1 VSEEE
6 IERREDERAVQ
17 IALFRY
23 GVIAPVLERERFGPG
38 EVSRLVAEIAERTHY
53 LPGRGAL
60 RVAVRTV
67 YLWWR
72 RYRQGGIAALRP
84 RLRCDRGRSRK
95 IKGEV
100 LERAVALRKEN
111 PKRFTNTVLD
121 VLRLEKKLPPESS
134 FHRSTLDRHLDRLGA
149 SRRRLRALGERVTIR
164 MHFEEFGA
172 LWVGD
177 YHHGPLVLAPEGK
190 LCTAKL
196 GAFLDHATRYPVADR
211 YELAEDLASL
221 RHCLLCALLRW
232 GAPQKVYVD
241 QGSVY
246 RAEQL
251 AYSLARLGSKL
262 VHSRPYYSEGRGLIE
277 RWWQLAGQFE
287 AEVRLYPEPPTL
299 HELNR
304 LWEAYREER
313 YCQVVHGELGR
324 SPADAIA
331 GVVPRAL
338 DPEVVREL
346 FLVREERTVH
356 PKDSCVA
363 VLGRRYIVDA
373 SLRKRRVVVRFDP
386 SELASVLIFYRGERI
401 QRAFPQEA
409 NAPPAPHRTSEDP
422 LRAAPSVD
430 YLGLLREEYDRKLLE
445 HARPL
450 AYAELRVEPGF
461 DRGSFLAVL
470 AGLGGLEPL
479 SPLSRRELE
488 AFWDTFGPLPEE
500 LVRIG
505 TEHAVRLHGRRRH
518 PRVYLHA
525 IRTLVL
531 AHWRGREHPQERKR

>member
-1 VSEEE
+1 V
-6 IERREDERAVQ
+6 
-17 IALFRY
+17 
-23 GVIAPVLERERFGPG
+23 
-38 EVSRLVAEIAERTHY
+38 
-53 LPGRGAL
+53 
-60 RVAVRTV
+60 
-67 YLWWR
+67 
-72 RYRQGGIAALRP
+72 
-84 RLRCDRGRSRK
+84 
-95 IKGEV
+95 
-100 LERAVALRKEN
+100 
-111 PKRFTNTVLD
+111 
-121 VLRLEKKLPPESS
+121 
-134 FHRSTLDRHLDRLGA
+134 
-149 SRRRLRALGERVTIR
+149 LGERVTIR

-177 YHHGPLVLAPEGK
+177 YHHGPLVLGPDGK
-190 LCTAKL
+190 LSTAKL

-232 GAPQKVYVD
+232 GAPQKVYLD

-251 AYSLARLGSKL
+251 AYSLARLGVKL
-262 VHSRPYYSEGRGLIE
+262 IHSRPYYSEGRGLIE
-277 RWWQLAGQFE
+277 RWWQLARQFE

-313 YCQVVHGELGR
+313 YCQVVHSELGK
-324 SPADAIA
+324 SPAEAIA

-338 DPEVVREL
+338 DPELVREL

-356 PKDSCVA
+356 SKDSCVA
-363 VLGRRYIVDA
+363 VLGRRYLVDA

-386 SELASVLIFYRGERI
+386 SDPASVLIFYRGERI
-401 QRAFPQEA
+401 QRAFPQEV
-409 NAPPAPHRTSEDP
+409 NAPPAPHRPSEDP
-422 LRAAPSVD
+422 RGGPASVD

-450 AYAELRVEPGF
+450 AYAQLRVEPCF
-461 DRGSFLAVL
+461 DRESFLAVL
-470 AGLGGLEPL
+470 AGLAGLEPL
-479 SPLSRRELE
+479 SPHSRRELE
-488 AFWDTFGPLPEE
+488 AFWETFGPLPEE
-500 LVRIG
+500 IVRIG

-531 AHWRGREHPQERKR
+531 AHWRGREHPPEKKP

>member
-1 VSEEE
+1 
-6 IERREDERAVQ
+6 
-17 IALFRY
+17 
-23 GVIAPVLERERFGPG
+23 
-38 EVSRLVAEIAERTHY
+38 
-53 LPGRGAL
+53 
-60 RVAVRTV
+60 
-67 YLWWR
+67 
-72 RYRQGGIAALRP
+72 
-84 RLRCDRGRSRK
+84 
-95 IKGEV
+95 
-100 LERAVALRKEN
+100 
-111 PKRFTNTVLD
+111 
-121 VLRLEKKLPPESS
+121 
-134 FHRSTLDRHLDRLGA
+134 
-149 SRRRLRALGERVTIR
+149 

-177 YHHGPLVLAPEGK
+177 YHHGPLVLGPEGR
-190 LCTAKL
+190 LSTAKL
-196 GAFLDHATRYPVADR
+196 SAFLDHATRYAVADR
-211 YELAEDLASL
+211 YALDEDLASL

-232 GAPQKVYVD
+232 GAPKRVYVD
-241 QGSVY
+241 RGSVY

-251 AYSLARLGSKL
+251 AYSLARLGTQL
-262 VHSRPYYSEGRGLIE
+262 VHSRPYYSQGRGLIE

-287 AEVRLYPEPPTL
+287 AEVALYPDPPTL

-304 LWEAYREER
+304 LWEAFREER
-313 YCQVVHGELGR
+313 YSQVVHSALGK

-331 GVVPRAL
+331 EVVPRAL

-363 VLGRRYIVDA
+363 VLGRRYLVDS

-386 SELASVLIFYRGERI
+386 SDLASVLVFYRGERI

-409 NAPPAPHRTSEDP
+409 NAPPAPHRPEEDP
-422 LRAAPSVD
+422 RPGAPSVD
-430 YLGLLREEYDRKLLE
+430 YLGMLREEYDRKLLE

-450 AYAELRVEPGF
+450 AYAELRLEPGF
-461 DRGSFLAVL
+461 DRERFLAVV

-479 SPLSRRELE
+479 SPSSRRELE
-488 AFWDTFGPLPEE
+488 AFWDSFGPLPEE
-500 LVRIG
+500 IVRIG

-531 AHWRGREHPQERKR
+531 AHWRGRERPPEKKR